1 MIKVLYDD
9 EIFSSQTT
17 GGVSRYFSEVIS
29 HLDLIP
35 DVSISL
41 PLIMTANEYIRNS
54 DIFHGVGVTSRFN
67 FKGRRILFRLINRLP
82 LIHALRERRFDV
94 FHFTYYDVNL
104 LKYLEDQAFVITIH
118 DLIPELFYGST
129 YSAVIR
135 SGLIRLFPIQSLKR
149 QLIERA
155 ARIVAV

>member
-67 FKGRRILFRLINRLP
+67 FKGRRTI
-82 LIHALRERRFDV
+82 A
-94 FHFTYYDVNL
+94 
-104 LKYLEDQAFVITIH
+104 QA
-118 DLIPELFYGST
+118 P
-129 YSAVIR
+129 AN
-135 SGLIRLFPIQSLKR
+135 
-149 QLIERA
+149 
-155 ARIVAV
+155 